1 MVDLKRASKNTYET
15 VVKIALRYK
24 PKKILDLGSG
34 KGGLIKQLYDAGLN
48 VTASDMDT
56 EQFKVPN
63 VTCLKIDLNK
73 KFIVPG
79 KYDLITCTEV
89 IEHVENPKKLLVDVY
104 NLLEKNGILILSTP
118 NNQNWFSRLYF
129 LFTGELPMMDPHPD
143 HISPIFT
150 GQLAKLISEL
160 FKLEGIQFNRSVVP
174 LIHINLPIKN
184 LFFGQNLIFIL
195 RKI

>member
-73 KFIVPG
+73 KDSLERL
-79 KYDLITCTEV
+79 KSEV
-89 IEHVENPKKLLVDVY
+89 ERHNQFSRMVFGSQAMEIPKKMDLKIYAKYV
-104 NLLEKNGILILSTP
+104 LEKGTREEKRELLIGLKSKLILKDKKVGV
-118 NNQNWFSRLYF
+118 L
-129 LFTGELPMMDPHPD
+129 
-143 HISPIFT
+143 
-150 GQLAKLISEL
+150 
-160 FKLEGIQFNRSVVP
+160 
-174 LIHINLPIKN
+174 
-184 LFFGQNLIFIL
+184 
-195 RKI
+195 

>member
-73 KFIVPG
+73 F
-79 KYDLITCTEV
+79 
-89 IEHVENPKKLLVDVY
+89 
-104 NLLEKNGILILSTP
+104 
-118 NNQNWFSRLYF
+118 
-129 LFTGELPMMDPHPD
+129 
-143 HISPIFT
+143 
-150 GQLAKLISEL
+150 
-160 FKLEGIQFNRSVVP
+160 
-174 LIHINLPIKN
+174 
-184 LFFGQNLIFIL
+184 
-195 RKI
+195 